1 MRFIFYLGLFFFI
14 GSATAMGVQIVTV
27 EQPEYRQML
36 KNPAVRVQF
45 PLSSEDKELIVAMKD
60 KLEELGGVGLA
71 APQINSSRSIIAI
84 YIPEEARLLREG
96 IHDLYPMHIMINPI
110 YEAAA
115 SSAVIH
121 DYEGCYSV
129 SSKAGKVPRYEQIK
143 VSYYDEG
150 GVFHEQQE
158 HGFYARVL
166 QHEIDHV
173 NGMLII
179 DRLTPE
185 CVQGTPDEMRALR
198 RAELTEEKKAIFDQ
212 LIAKKTGK

>member
-1 MRFIFYLGLFFFI
+1 MGL
-14 GSATAMGVQIVTV
+14 QIVTI
-27 EQPEYRQML
+27 EQSEYHQML
-36 KNPAVRVQF
+36 KNPAAPVQF
-45 PLSSEDKELIVAMKD
+45 PLSTEDKELIGVMKH

-71 APQINSSRSIIAI
+71 APQINSSRRIIAV
-84 YIPEEARLLREG
+84 YIPEEARLLRED

-110 YEAAA
+110 YEAVAN
-115 SSAVIH
+115 SVVIY

-143 VSYYDEG
+143 VSYYDEA

-179 DRLTPE
+179 DRLTPD

-198 RAELTEEKKAIFDQ
+198 RAELTEEKKAMFDQ
-212 LIAKKTGK
+212 IIARKL